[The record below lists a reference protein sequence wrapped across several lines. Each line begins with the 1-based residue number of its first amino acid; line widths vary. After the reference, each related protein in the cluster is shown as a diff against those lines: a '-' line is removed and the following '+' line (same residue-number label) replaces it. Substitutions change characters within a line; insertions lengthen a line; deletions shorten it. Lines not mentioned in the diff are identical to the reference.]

1 MTPLELLLIE
11 CSPRRERSTSRH
23 LTHHLIAPIEEHM
36 GRRVRVTERRIGIE
50 PLPPLS
56 AEYAES
62 LVLPIAEAR
71 ARYGASLAVS
81 DALIAELERAD
92 LLVIST
98 PVHNFTV
105 PAALKTW
112 IDYVVR
118 RDVTFHA
125 TPQGKIGL
133 LRDRPTL
140 VAVSAGGAMFRDP
153 PRQPD
158 FFRPYLR
165 AALGVIGLNSVRFAA
180 STGLAFA
187 DAPLDVVQAD
197 ARAWLDSGLPSLFPS
212 PPPSPSGS
220 PAMT

>member
-1 MTPLELLLIE
+1 MKPLELLLID

-23 LTHHLIAPIEEHM
+23 LGRELIAPIEAHL
-36 GRRVRVTERRIGIE
+36 GRTVRLTERRIGIE

-62 LVLPIAEAR
+62 LVVPIAEAR
-71 ARYGASLAVS
+71 ARYGPSLAVS
-81 DALIAELERAD
+81 DELIAELDQAD

-112 IDYVVR
+112 IDHVVR
-118 RDVTFHA
+118 RDVTFHT
-125 TPQGKIGL
+125 TPQGKVGL

-140 VAVSAGGAMFRDP
+140 VAVSAGGGMFREP
-153 PRQPD
+153 PTQPD

-165 AALGVIGLNSVRFAA
+165 AALGVIGLKSVSFAA
-180 STGLAFA
+180 STGLAFSE
-187 DAPLDVVQAD
+187 APLAVVEAD
-197 ARAWLDSGLPSLFPS
+197 ARKWLQSSLDALVPSFA
-212 PPPSPSGS
+212 
-220 PAMT
+220 PA